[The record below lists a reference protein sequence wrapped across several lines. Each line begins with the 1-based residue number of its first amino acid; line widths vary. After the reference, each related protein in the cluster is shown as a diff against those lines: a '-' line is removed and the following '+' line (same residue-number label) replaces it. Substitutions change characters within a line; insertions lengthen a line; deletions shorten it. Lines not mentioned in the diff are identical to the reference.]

1 MKEEIPM
8 QDKAKQLLKILN
20 RCDISKYSAT
30 DEALELMQ
38 EYDMETGAINMIDDD
53 SIDELIKNEVDA
65 GGWQRVACFLGGIK
79 TLNTPFGYKLDGY
92 GNLDEITFDDIRL
105 YIEEIANS

>member
-1 MKEEIPM
+1 M
-8 QDKAKQLLKILN
+8 QDKAKQLLEILN
-20 RCDISKYSAT
+20 RPDISKYSVT

-38 EYDMETGAINMIDDD
+38 EYDTETGDINMIDDE

-79 TLNTPFGYKLDGY
+79 SLNAPFGYRLNAY

-105 YIEEIANS
+105 YIEEIANN